1 MAKKTTII
9 VEGTEIRLLTDNQ
22 NDFIS
27 LTDLTQNFE
36 GGAGLVEKWFRN
48 RNTVEFLGMWE
59 KIYNPQFS
67 EAAFKEIAN
76 QAGLNTFMLS
86 AKKWIERTGALGI
99 TAKAGRGGGTYAHKD
114 IALEFCTW
122 LSPLFKLYVVREFDR
137 LKHEEYEQLALEW
150 NVKRTLAKINYRIH
164 TDAVKM
170 HLIPPRISNPKQAGI
185 VYASEADMLNIALF
199 GFTAKQW
206 QAMNSELKGNVRDY
220 ASAEQ
225 LLVLANL
232 ENLNAHFIKEG
243 LSQDERLEKL
253 NEVAIY
259 QMGLLADPG
268 VTKGLKQPDE
278 PKKLNS

>member
-1 MAKKTTII
+1 MAKKNII
-9 VEGTEIRLLTDNQ
+9 VEGTEIRLLADKE
-22 NDFIS
+22 DFIS

-36 GGAGLVEKWFRN
+36 GGAGLVEKWLRN

-59 KIYNPQFS
+59 KIYNPKFN
-67 EAAFKEIAN
+67 EGKFKEIAN

-86 AKKWIERTGALGI
+86 AKKWIEHTGAIGI
-99 TAKAGRGGGTYAHKD
+99 TAKAGRGGGTFAHKD

-137 LKHEEYEQLALEW
+137 LKHKEYEQLALEW

-164 TDAVKM
+164 TDAVKI
-170 HLIPPRISNPKQAGI
+170 HLIPPRILNPKQTGI
-185 VYASEADMLNIALF
+185 IYASEADMLNIALF
-199 GFTAKQW
+199 GVTARQW
-206 QAMNSELKGNVRDY
+206 QEMDPTLKGNIRDY

-259 QMGLLADPG
+259 QMGLLSDPG
-268 VTKGLKQPDE
+268 VTKALKQPE
-278 PKKLNS
+278 EKKD

>member
-1 MAKKTTII
+1 MAKKTIT
-9 VEGTEIRLLTDNQ
+9 VEGTVIRLLIDKEQ
-22 NDFIS
+22 DFIS
-27 LTDLTQNFE
+27 LTDLTVNFE
-36 GGAGLVEKWFRN
+36 GGAGLIEKWLRN

-59 KIYNPQFS
+59 KIYNPQFN
-67 EAAFKEIAN
+67 EAEFKGIAN

-86 AKKWIERTGALGI
+86 VKKWIERTGAIGV
-99 TAKAGRGGGTYAHKD
+99 TAKAGRGGGTFAHKD

-164 TDAVKM
+164 TDAVKI
-170 HLIPPRISNPKQAGI
+170 HLIPPRITNPKQAGI

-199 GFTAKQW
+199 GLTAKQW
-206 QAMNSELKGNVRDY
+206 QSMNPTLKGNIRDY

-243 LSQDERLEKL
+243 LTQDERLEKL

-259 QMGLLADPG
+259 QMELLSDYNTA
-268 VTKGLKQPDE
+268 KALK
-278 PKKLNS
+278 